1 MLVSIDDEEED
12 GIVFSFS
19 SSGLPMFFLGEEEEV
34 NDFCRRFMIL
44 LVGDFGRLRVVP
56 FALAFDFAFALAFA
70 AFEALSPRSDLDLC
84 RNLEIDLDLDLD
96 LERERKDRTLLLP
109 VLFSLEQLMS
119 SEEAVVSIPP
129 WFPSFINADG
139 NRIFILEGFSK
150 GPAATTGR
158 FLLSFSIAL
167 LAGVVAPMIQYECV
181 FVYFFRSSAT
191 MYWIEN
197 ANLSCVLFLWH
208 AMRYYYEYLASAE
221 KERMAEMK
229 EPVTIKKSEAKRK
242 NTYHHQKIGMCR
254 RATAHES
261 TAH

>member
-1 MLVSIDDEEED
+1 MLVSLDDEEED

-19 SSGLPMFFLGEEEEV
+19 SSGFPAFFLGEEEEA

-44 LVGDFGRLRVVP
+44 LVGDFGPLRVVP

-70 AFEALSPRSDLDLC
+70 AFKALSPRNDLDLG
-84 RNLEIDLDLDLD
+84 RNLEIDLDLDLDLD

-119 SEEAVVSIPP
+119 SEDAVVSIPP

-158 FLLSFSIAL
+158 FFLSFSIYRSLYAL
-167 LAGVVAPMIQYECV
+167 VGGFVAPMFQCECV
-181 FVYFFRSSAT
+181 YV
-191 MYWIEN
+191 
-197 ANLSCVLFLWH
+197 
-208 AMRYYYEYLASAE
+208 
-221 KERMAEMK
+221 
-229 EPVTIKKSEAKRK
+229 
-242 NTYHHQKIGMCR
+242 
-254 RATAHES
+254 
-261 TAH
+261 